1 MIGVRIWSVIL
12 KICFF
17 TARFLLPPA
26 VGSRNL
32 SPPRAVKCS
41 SVLWCLTC
49 NVTIRLR
56 RFVSLYCFHD
66 AGFAAAGFVAQ
77 TFPPTAIWLMASFL
91 FVSTILFWFGLT
103 ASLCLVPLF
112 VRFLPYVEMP
122 ILLPAAVESWNLV
135 LPNLLFFLIERWK
148 LVMSSARSSN
158 RNCNEICPS
167 LKATSSPRRDSKAE
181 TWFPRSSFLY
191 FHKRVQHYTE
201 WLIDWLISCIKSD
214 WDTPISRTV
223 GRGFQI
229 VFSTNIK
236 KEVKLYTGRF
246 LLQCL
251 WLESKQCLE
260 SA

>member
-1 MIGVRIWSVIL
+1 MRL
-12 KICFF
+12 KPNSMFWNSIVCVSRVQIHIFWQFF
-17 TARFLLPPA
+17 
-26 VGSRNL
+26 SS
-32 SPPRAVKCS
+32 SPSTTGRKPLKNGLKC
-41 SVLWCLTC
+41 
-49 NVTIRLR
+49 
-56 RFVSLYCFHD
+56 
-66 AGFAAAGFVAQ
+66 
-77 TFPPTAIWLMASFL
+77 
-91 FVSTILFWFGLT
+91 
-103 ASLCLVPLF
+103 
-112 VRFLPYVEMP
+112 
-122 ILLPAAVESWNLV
+122 
-135 LPNLLFFLIERWK
+135 
-148 LVMSSARSSN
+148 
-158 RNCNEICPS
+158 CNEICPS